1 MKLDRLLGILTVLLQ
16 KEKVTAP
23 YLARKFEVSRRTI
36 NRDIEDICKA
46 GIPLVTMQGAN
57 GGITI
62 AEGYKIDKNLFTY
75 EELENIIIGLKGIK
89 SVTKSVN
96 VEQLIDKFSVK
107 NESVNSLKDNIIIDL
122 ASFYKG
128 SLSDKITLFKDAIR
142 NKFKV
147 NFRYFGANGDSER
160 QIEPYYITFKWSS
173 WYVLGFCL
181 ARNDF
186 RLFKLNRM
194 TEINILYETYVPRE
208 IPAEKENLDNYFSD
222 NMNVTVLFDKSVK
235 YRLVD
240 DYGVDSFIT
249 QKDGRLLFQ
258 SNFTNKQFLIDWLFS
273 FADKVEV
280 VEPQELKDEITKT
293 AKNIIYLYEKHDS

>member
-107 NESVNSLKDNIIIDL
+107 NESVNSIKDNIIIDL

-128 SLSDKITLFKDAIR
+128 SLSEKISLLKDAIR
-142 NKFKV
+142 SKYKV
-147 NFRYFGANGDSER
+147 TFRYFGANGDSIR

-173 WYVLGFCL
+173 WYVLGYCL
-181 ARNDF
+181 VRNDF

-194 TEINILYETYVPRE
+194 AELNIINETYVPRE
-208 IPAEKENLDNYFSD
+208 IPVEKEDLDNYFLD
-222 NMNVTVLFDKSVK
+222 NINVTVLFDESVK

-240 DYGVDSFIT
+240 AYGVDSFIT

-280 VEPQELKDEITKT
+280 VEPQELKEEITKI
-293 AKNIIYLYEKHDS
+293 AKNIIYLYEKT

>member
-75 EELENIIIGLKGIK
+75 EELENIIIGLNGIK

-107 NESVNSLKDNIIIDL
+107 NESVNSIKDNIIIDL

-128 SLSDKITLFKDAIR
+128 SLSEKISLLKDAIR
-142 NKFKV
+142 TKYKV
-147 NFRYFGANGDSER
+147 TFRYFGANGDSIR

-173 WYVLGFCL
+173 WYVLGYCL
-181 ARNDF
+181 VRNDF

-194 TEINILYETYVPRE
+194 AELNIINETYVPRE
-208 IPAEKENLDNYFSD
+208 IPVEKEDLDNYFLD
-222 NMNVTVLFDKSVK
+222 NINVTVLFDESVK

-240 DYGVDSFIT
+240 AYGVDSFIT

-280 VEPQELKDEITKT
+280 VEPQELKEEITKI
-293 AKNIIYLYEKHDS
+293 AKNIIYLYEKT